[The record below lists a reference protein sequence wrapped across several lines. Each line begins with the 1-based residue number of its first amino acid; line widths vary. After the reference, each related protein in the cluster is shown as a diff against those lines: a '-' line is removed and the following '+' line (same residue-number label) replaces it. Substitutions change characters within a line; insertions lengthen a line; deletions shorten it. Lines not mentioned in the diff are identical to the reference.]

1 MEKAEGTMKKSSQRK
16 SEVPGKIELTG
27 SLSDRLDALDKR
39 ETELMEENGKMSKE
53 VARLKEDKSKLR
65 QKLEELEW
73 VFIDFII
80 SAVLFNLDYLG
91 TRTWNL
97 SVNLESEKEINLTR
111 VGIWILNQWLK
122 MKSCQKVLR
131 KRNVRQMKLWRE
143 LQ

>member
-65 QKLEELEW
+65 QKLEELE
-73 VFIDFII
+73 
-80 SAVLFNLDYLG
+80 
-91 TRTWNL
+91 
-97 SVNLESEKEINLTR
+97 
-111 VGIWILNQWLK
+111 
-122 MKSCQKVLR
+122 
-131 KRNVRQMKLWRE
+131 
-143 LQ
+143 